1 MSVTRKVCKVM
12 FRPVWKVKW
21 KSGGSTSAKTAEGL
35 LTEIGEFQ
43 WNDFTARALRVELS
57 WRAWVWSR
65 TDVSE
70 DLPAPDFIRALA
82 DADLFELVE
91 STDEKEMSK

>member
-1 MSVTRKVCKVM
+1 M
-12 FRPVWKVKW
+12 WKVKW
-21 KSGGSTSAKTAEGL
+21 KSGGSTSAKSAEGL

-43 WNDFTARALRVELS
+43 WNDFTERSLRVELS
-57 WRAWVWSR
+57 WRAWVWSK

-70 DLPAPDFIRALA
+70 ELPAPEFIRALA

-91 STDEKEMSK
+91 ASDEKEVTK

>member
-1 MSVTRKVCKVM
+1 M

-21 KSGGSTSAKTAEGL
+21 KSGGSTSAKSAEGL
-35 LTEIGEFQ
+35 LAEIGEFQ
-43 WNDFTARALRVELS
+43 WNDFTERALRVELS

-65 TDVSE
+65 TDVNE

-91 STDEKEMSK
+91 STDEKEVST